1 MSSESVLGKNR
12 IVTLDVIRGFAIFG
26 IFLVNMP
33 SFNGSEFMVYT
44 GADKII
50 RLLFDMFIQTKFYTI
65 FSFLFG
71 LGFYIFMT
79 RAEAKGEK
87 VFRLF
92 SRRLLALLLFGIL
105 HLVFL
110 WKGDI
115 LHTYAIMG
123 FFLLLFYRRKAKT
136 ALIWGLVLIIS
147 FQFLMGAS
155 AILTSFAEKF
165 DDSMNFTES
174 MREETLTQ
182 GKESIEAY
190 TTLSYTELV
199 KWRIPNELNEVV
211 WNIPLTL
218 PDILGMFLVG
228 LFAGKINLFRRVAEL
243 KRKLRITQLIT
254 FIISVPPLIA
264 IAWGYSQHEEVTF
277 MYSLGNYF
285 FVHFS
290 GFTLSIF
297 YIVTIALLLE
307 KETWQRI
314 LKPFRYV
321 GQMAL
326 TNYLCQTFFGV
337 IVFYGFGL
345 FGQVSLVEGLL
356 YAVIFYCVQVVFS
369 YLWLKKFQFGPFE
382 WLWRVMTYGKVQ
394 QFKKETSRE

>member
-1 MSSESVLGKNR
+1 MSSESVLGRNR
-12 IVTLDVIRGFAIFG
+12 IVTLDIIRGFAILG

-33 SFNGSEFMVYT
+33 SFTGSEFMVYS
-44 GADKII
+44 GMDKTI
-50 RLLFDMFIQTKFYTI
+50 RMLYDMFIQTKFYTI

-79 RAEAKGEK
+79 RAEARGEK

-92 SRRLLALLLFGIL
+92 SRRLFALLLFGIL
-105 HLVFL
+105 HLVLL
-110 WKGDI
+110 WHGDI

-136 ALIWGLVLIIS
+136 VLIWGLVLIIS
-147 FQFLMGAS
+147 FQLLMGAS
-155 AILTSFAEKF
+155 ALLAFVGEQF
-165 DDSMNFTES
+165 D
-174 MREETLTQ
+174 ETLNITEQ
-182 GKESIEAY
+182 MLAEGEMKTEAY
-190 TTLSYTELV
+190 TTLPYTELL
-199 KWRIPNELNEVV
+199 KWRIPNELKEVI

-218 PDILGMFLVG
+218 PDILGMFLIG
-228 LFAGKINLFRRVAEL
+228 LFVGKINLFRRINEL

-254 FIISVPPLIA
+254 LLISIPPLVA
-264 IAWGYSQHEEVTF
+264 IAWSYSKLGEVTF

-307 KETWQRI
+307 KQTWQRV
-314 LKPFRYV
+314 LNPFRYV

-345 FGQVSLVEGLL
+345 FGQISLAEGFL
-356 YAVIFYCVQVVFS
+356 YSIIFYCVQIIFS
-369 YLWLKKFQFGPFE
+369 YFWLKKFQFGPFE

-394 QFKKETSRE
+394 QFKKEISS

>member
-1 MSSESVLGKNR
+1 MSNESVLGKNR
-12 IVTLDVIRGFAIFG
+12 IVTLDIIRGFAILG

-33 SFNGSEFMVYT
+33 AFTGSEFMVYT
-44 GADKII
+44 GMDKTV
-50 RLLFDMFIQTKFYTI
+50 RMLFDMFIQTKFYTI

-79 RAEAKGEK
+79 RAEARGEK

-92 SRRLLALLLFGIL
+92 SRRLFALLLFGVL
-105 HLVFL
+105 HLLLF

-136 ALIWGLVLIIS
+136 VLIWGLVLILS
-147 FQFLMGAS
+147 FQFLLGAS
-155 AILTSFAEKF
+155 AILTYIGEQF
-165 DDSMNFTES
+165 DESLNITEL
-174 MREETLTQ
+174 MREETIAE
-182 GKESIEAY
+182 GKVTGEAY
-190 TTLSYTELV
+190 TTLSYIELLQ
-199 KWRIPNELNEVV
+199 WRVSNELPEVIL
-211 WNIPLTL
+211 NIPLTL
-218 PDILGMFLVG
+218 PDILGMFLIG
-228 LFAGKINLFRRVAEL
+228 LFFGKINLFRRVHEL
-243 KRKLRITQLIT
+243 KRKLRVTQIITLLIS
-254 FIISVPPLIA
+254 IPPLVA

-277 MYSLGNYF
+277 LYSLGNYF
-285 FVHFS
+285 FLHFS

-307 KETWQRI
+307 KQTWQRV
-314 LKPFRYV
+314 LNPFRYV

-326 TNYLCQTFFGV
+326 TNYLFQTFFGV

-345 FGQVSLVEGLL
+345 YGQISLAEGLL
-356 YAVIFYCVQVVFS
+356 YSIIFYCVQMIFS
-369 YLWLKKFQFGPFE
+369 YFWLKKFRFGPFE

-394 QFKKETSRE
+394 QFKKEVSS

>member
-12 IVTLDVIRGFAIFG
+12 IVTLDIIRGFAILG

-33 SFNGSEFMVYT
+33 SFTGSEFMVYT
-44 GADKII
+44 GTDKTI
-50 RLLFDMFIQTKFYTI
+50 RMLFDMFIQTKFYTI

-79 RAEAKGEK
+79 RAEARGEK

-105 HLVFL
+105 HLILL

-136 ALIWGLVLIIS
+136 VLIWGLILIIS

-155 AILTSFAEKF
+155 SLLAYIGEQF
-165 DDSMNFTES
+165 DESLNFTEQ
-174 MREETLTQ
+174 MREETLAE
-182 GKESIEAY
+182 GKATVEAY
-190 TTLSYTELV
+190 TTLSYTELI
-199 KWRIPNELNEVV
+199 KWRIPNELKEVI

-218 PDILGMFLVG
+218 PDILGMFLIG
-228 LFAGKINLFRRVAEL
+228 LFVGKINLFRRVSEL

-254 FIISVPPLIA
+254 FFISIPPLVA
-264 IAWGYSQHEEVTF
+264 IVWGYLQHEEVTF
-277 MYSLGNYF
+277 LYSLGNYF

-297 YIVTIALLLE
+297 YIVTIALMLE
-307 KETWQRI
+307 KQTWQRV
-314 LKPFRYV
+314 LNPFRYV

-337 IVFYGFGL
+337 LVFYGFGL
-345 FGQVSLVEGLL
+345 FGKISLAEGLL
-356 YAVIFYCVQVVFS
+356 YSIIFYCVQIIFS

-394 QFKKETSRE
+394 QFKKEISS